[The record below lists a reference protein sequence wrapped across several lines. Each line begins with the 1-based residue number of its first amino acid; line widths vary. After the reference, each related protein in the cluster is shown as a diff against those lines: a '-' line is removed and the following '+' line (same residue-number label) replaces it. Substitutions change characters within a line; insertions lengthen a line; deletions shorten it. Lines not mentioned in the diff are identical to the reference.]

1 VVTAVNRAEIGRYLA
16 WYAWQDLFAPSE
28 RKITWVICATLASSL
43 FLIVLA
49 GTAAVAMPEIEE
61 HRLSTA
67 LLARSIWIGQ
77 MNNSDR
83 HFSEERLELLRTT
96 LAKRVPQAP
105 PHVRGFY
112 EVQMPLAL
120 SNEITFQRCFGRTL
134 ATDDPL
140 LADLA
145 ARDPRISA
153 SFEGIIAADN
163 LADYLGFT
171 GQASPELHVRLAENL
186 PDTPNLP
193 LPCLLVPALRLP
205 YGHSFLIMEKT
216 LQKLERQSFPAKAT
230 RYLLQVPWDAYAE
243 LEGQLQDDPEFQS
256 LLTDLKTPKPASGKV
271 QLESNKGLLPV
282 GQWDGIL
289 DGLAKLLL
297 KRSPGVIPAREDWHP
312 KPDDLTFREWTP
324 STTGFHYAEV
334 RVASVNDLSAAAAAC
349 REAGYPADDV
359 LVQQVRNVK
368 ESARILQ
375 ATVLVT
381 SFFVLLVGVIVVGAL
396 QHLRW
401 RQKIPET
408 GMLRILGIS
417 NRELQHI
424 SRRQG
429 LVLCCGGNV
438 LSMTLSAITLM
449 ALMPVVSIAE
459 MWIIARCAL
468 CLGGGAAIASVVLIC
483 FSVQLSTRSACSI
496 SPLAALLGSDN

>member
-1 VVTAVNRAEIGRYLA
+1 VSPDKKTTIGEYLA

-28 RKITWVICATLASSL
+28 KKITWVICATLASSL

-49 GTAAVAMPEIEE
+49 GTAALAMPDIEE

-67 LLARSIWIGQ
+67 LLARSIWVGQ

-96 LAKRVPQAP
+96 LAKRVPHAP
-105 PHVRGFY
+105 PQVRGFY

-120 SNEITFQRCFGRTL
+120 SHEGPFQRCFGRTL
-134 ATDDPL
+134 AADDPL
-140 LADLA
+140 LTDLVE
-145 ARDPRISA
+145 RVPQISD
-153 SFEGIIAADN
+153 SFEGIIAADS
-163 LADYLGFT
+163 LAEYPGFT
-171 GQASPELHVRLAENL
+171 SQSNVELHVRLAENL
-186 PDTPNLP
+186 PDTPSLP
-193 LPCLLVPALRLP
+193 LPCLLVTGLRLP
-205 YGHSFLIMEKT
+205 NGHSFLIMEKAR
-216 LQKLERQSFPAKAT
+216 QKLEQQSFTAKASNYT
-230 RYLLQVPWDAYAE
+230 LQVPWDAYAE
-243 LEGQLQDDPEFQS
+243 IESELLDDPEFQS
-256 LLTDLKTPKPASGKV
+256 LITGLSWKSDSGKV
-271 QLESNKGLLPV
+271 RLISNELWTVAK
-282 GQWDGIL
+282 WDAIF
-289 DGLAKLLL
+289 DGLAKLLQ
-297 KRSPGVIPAREDWHP
+297 KRRPGVIPAREAWDP
-312 KPDDLTFREWTP
+312 KPEDLTFTEWTP
-324 STTGFHYAEV
+324 SATGFHYAEV

-359 LVQQVRNVK
+359 LVQQVKNVK

-375 ATVLVT
+375 SAVLAI
-381 SFFVLLVGVIVVGAL
+381 SFFVLIAGVIVVGAL

-429 LVLCCGGNV
+429 LILCCGGNL
-438 LSMTLSAITLM
+438 LSVTLSAITLI
-449 ALMPVVSIAE
+449 ALMPVFSAPE
-459 MWIIARCAL
+459 MWMITRSAL
-468 CLGGGAAIASVVLIC
+468 CTGCVSMVASFFLIRLT
-483 FSVQLSTRSACSI
+483 VHISTRSACSI

>member
-1 VVTAVNRAEIGRYLA
+1 MNAGKKAIIGDYLA

-28 RKITWVICATLASSL
+28 KKITWVICATLASSL

-49 GTAAVAMPEIEE
+49 GTAALAMPDIEE

-67 LLARSIWIGQ
+67 LLARSIWVGQ

-96 LAKRVPQAP
+96 LAKRVPHAP
-105 PHVRGFY
+105 PQVRGFY

-120 SNEITFQRCFGRTL
+120 TTEGPFLRCFGRTL
-134 ATDDPL
+134 AADDPL

-145 ARDPRISA
+145 ERVPQISA

-163 LADYLGFT
+163 LAEYLGFT
-171 GQASPELHVRLAENL
+171 NQTLPELNVRLDENS
-186 PDTPNLP
+186 PNAPNLP
-193 LPCLLVPALRLP
+193 LSCLLVPGLRLP
-205 YGHSFLIMEKT
+205 NGHSFLITEKT
-216 LQKLERQSFPAKAT
+216 WRNLVRQSYSARAS

-243 LEGQLQDDPEFQS
+243 LEDLLQDDPEFQS
-256 LLTDLKTPKPASGKV
+256 LLSELQLLAKPAFGKV
-271 QLESNKGLLPV
+271 QLESSDLLPV
-282 GQWDGIL
+282 WQWEVNL
-289 DGLAKLLL
+289 DRLAKLLL
-297 KRSPGVIPAREDWHP
+297 NGRPGVIPARETWEP
-312 KPDDLTFREWTP
+312 KPEDLTFVEWTP
-324 STTGFHYAEV
+324 PATGFHNAEV

-359 LVQQVRNVK
+359 LVQQVKNVK

-375 ATVLVT
+375 SAVLVI
-381 SFFVLLVGVIVVGAL
+381 SFFVLLAGVIVVGAL

-429 LVLCCGGNV
+429 LILCCGGNL
-438 LSMTLSAITLM
+438 LSVTLSAITLI
-449 ALMPVVSIAE
+449 ALMPVFSAPE
-459 MWIIARCAL
+459 MWMIAQSAL
-468 CLGGGAAIASVVLIC
+468 FTGGISVVASFFLIRLT
-483 FSVQLSTRSACSI
+483 VHISTRSACSI